1 MKISGLQKLTLLD
14 YPGRVACTVFLNG
27 CNFRCPFCHNS
38 ELLEAGVEPVM
49 TVEELLG
56 FLRKRQGILEGVCI
70 TGGEPTLHPE
80 LFDLMRSVKD
90 LGYAVKLDTNGYRPD
105 VLKAV
110 IDQGLADYVAMDIKN
125 SPDAYGA
132 TVGLSN
138 PDLGKIAES
147 VRILLDSSV
156 DYEFRTT
163 VVLPLHSE
171 ESIADMANW
180 LREITG
186 GRKVKRLFLQ
196 PFVDRDTVPVAGLA
210 SPDASQ
216 LSHFAE
222 LLTSCAEEVA
232 LRGVK

>member
-49 TVEELLG
+49 TTEELLAL
-56 FLRKRQGILEGVCI
+56 LRKRLGILEGVCI
-70 TGGEPTLHPE
+70 TGGEPTLHPQ
-80 LFDLMRSVKD
+80 LFDLLRSVKE

-110 IDQGLADYVAMDIKN
+110 IAEGLVDYVAMDIKN
-125 SPDAYGA
+125 SPDAYGLTA
-132 TVGLSN
+132 GLSALN
-138 PDLGKIAES
+138 LEKIEES
-147 VRILLDSSV
+147 IRILLEDNV

-171 ESIADMANW
+171 ATIADMAKW
-180 LREITG
+180 LHTLCG
-186 GRKVKRLFLQ
+186 SKKPKRLFLQ
-196 PFVDRDTVPVAGLA
+196 PFVDRDTVPVAGLSA
-210 SPDASQ
+210 PDADQ
-216 LSHFAE
+216 LTAFVN